1 MENFVILDTFP
12 EFLRFWKK
20 VKDKNIK
27 EQVELWEKDYMNE
40 FPELFEKQKRD
51 YKEQG
56 IDWRKIA
63 EKRIFPFINKNVK
76 DIIETH
82 ELLIKILSKIYK
94 TSVEVSKEIFDMKF
108 SLNCVI
114 YVGIGCGA
122 GWVTDYEGKASILF
136 GIENIVECGW
146 TDEESLSGLIT
157 HEIGHVVHRILRKK
171 NNKKWGESPYFQ
183 LYCEGFAQR
192 FVELVFKKP
201 FFYQAK
207 GDDKW
212 FEFCKNNIK
221 FLAEKFIEH
230 VSQGKSLNIFFG
242 SWFNIKG
249 HKETGYFLSTL
260 VIRILEEE
268 YNLKQIAVMNEK
280 EIKEKIQVSL
290 LSLKNYR

>member
-12 EFLRFWKK
+12 KFLRFWER

-27 EQVELWEKDYMNE
+27 EQIELWEKDYMSK
-40 FPELFEKQKRD
+40 FPELLEKQKRD

-63 EKRIFPFINKNVK
+63 EKKIFPFINKNVK

-82 ELLIKILSKIYK
+82 ELLIKILPKIYK
-94 TSVEVSKEIFDMKF
+94 TSVGVSKEIFDMEF
-108 SLNCVI
+108 PLNCVI

-122 GWVTDYEGKASILF
+122 GWVTDYEGKTSILF

-146 TDEESLSGLIT
+146 TDEESLSGLVA

-192 FVELVFKKP
+192 FVELVFKRP

-212 FEFCKNNIK
+212 FDFCENNIK
-221 FLAEKFIEH
+221 FLSERFMEH
-230 VSQGKSLNIFFG
+230 VSKRKPLNIFFG
-242 SWFNIKG
+242 SWFDIEG
-249 HKETGYFLSTL
+249 HKETGYFLGTS
-260 VIRILEEE
+260 VIRILEEN
-268 YNLKQIAVMNEK
+268 YSLKQIAVMDEK
-280 EIKEKIQVSL
+280 EIEEKIQVSL
-290 LSLKNYR
+290 LSLKNYK